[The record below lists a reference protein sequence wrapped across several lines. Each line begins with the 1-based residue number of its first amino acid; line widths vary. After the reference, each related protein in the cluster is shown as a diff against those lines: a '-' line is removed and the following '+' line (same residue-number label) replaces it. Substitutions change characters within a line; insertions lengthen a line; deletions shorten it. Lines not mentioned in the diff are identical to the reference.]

1 MEPEGFPWR
10 GLKNGSCWL
19 PGKILCAPE
28 VDLIPFLFPLCPTFV
43 GCEHST
49 AVKSAGAEMRP
60 ENAAAPS
67 GAAGLGIGDF
77 EVRES
82 IGNNTNRFYRI
93 IYPPY

>member
-1 MEPEGFPWR
+1 
-10 GLKNGSCWL
+10 
-19 PGKILCAPE
+19 
-28 VDLIPFLFPLCPTFV
+28 
-43 GCEHST
+43 
-49 AVKSAGAEMRP
+49 MRP